1 MFVPQSRPRAFL
13 IAALEG
19 IPLADLMQ
27 ESPSLPFHPRAV
39 LKAAKE
45 IDNRGWVW
53 WSLPAPSGNTVQ
65 FSDIERRVRPTDLF
79 FVSEI

>member
-1 MFVPQSRPRAFL
+1 
-13 IAALEG
+13 
-19 IPLADLMQ
+19 
-27 ESPSLPFHPRAV
+27 